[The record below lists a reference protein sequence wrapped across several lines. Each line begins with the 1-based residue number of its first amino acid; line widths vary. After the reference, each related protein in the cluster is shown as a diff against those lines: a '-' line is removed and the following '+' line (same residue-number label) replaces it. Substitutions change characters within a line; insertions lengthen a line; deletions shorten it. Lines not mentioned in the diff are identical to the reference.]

1 MLRTKSLVSDFNE
14 VPHTWTFEFYLK
26 LSQRLQGQDVKIK
39 SVFNPNDTNPS
50 FFVYYSKTSN
60 RYKFKDFSTDRQGDC
75 VELVKELFNMSRR
88 SDAVLKIINDYNEF
102 LANTNGD
109 YRIENFEVQEKYKV
123 DSYTL
128 RNWTDFDQKYWM
140 RYQIGSAL
148 LEQFNVHPIDQFVFK
163 RGEER
168 MDIKRVGIYGFFRS
182 DGSLYK
188 IYQPLVKNKK
198 FIKVADYIQGTDQ
211 LKFDKPY
218 LIICSSL
225 KDVMAFHSLGFRN
238 AEAVAPDSENT
249 MIPEHII
256 EGYKQKYDV
265 VCTLFDNDEAGIR
278 AMLKYQEEYALP
290 YAHLKLEKDLADC
303 VEQHGIAN
311 TRIALYPV
319 LTKALTGVTK
329 ELVV

>member
-1 MLRTKSLVSDFNE
+1 MLRTKSLVSDFKE
-14 VPHTWTFEFYLK
+14 IPHTWIFESYLN
-26 LSQRLQGQDVKIK
+26 LPERLNGQDVKIK
-39 SVFNPNDTNPS
+39 SVFNSNDTNPS
-50 FFVYYSKTSN
+50 FFVYYSRTSN

-75 VELVKELFNMSRR
+75 VELVKELFNMPRR

-109 YRIENFEVQEKYKV
+109 YRLENFEVQERYHV
-123 DSYTL
+123 DSYAL
-128 RNWTDFDQKYWM
+128 RNWTDMDQKYWM
-140 RYQIGSAL
+140 RYKIGSKL
-148 LEQFNVHPIDQFVFK
+148 LEHFNVHPLEQFVFK
-163 RGEER
+163 RGEEKLV
-168 MDIKRVGIYGFFRS
+168 IKRIGIYGFFRA

-225 KDVMAFHSLGFRN
+225 KDVMAFKRLGFKN

-249 MIPEHII
+249 AIPEHII
-256 EGYKQKYDV
+256 LAYKEKYNA
-265 VCTLFDNDEAGIR
+265 VCTLFDNDEAGIK
-278 AMLKYQEEYALP
+278 AMLKYKDAYDLP

-303 VEQHGIAN
+303 VEAHGIAN

-319 LTKALTGVTK
+319 LTKAITGETK
-329 ELVV
+329 ELTV